1 MPVAMKR
8 NPSVLIGLGTTPE
21 EDVRERLIGW
31 VRHLGYEP
39 AVADDGPTALAWAQ
53 ERPFA
58 ASLLD
63 CGVVADGGI
72 QVWRSVHPV
81 LGRRLVLMVRE
92 ARRDVWFEA
101 LRRGVGAV
109 LPLPPR
115 ERMVKAALHA
125 ATGDDLPSH
134 GGVRY
139 V

>member
-1 MPVAMKR
+1 MMP
-8 NPSVLIGLGTTPE
+8 NPSVLIGLRGNAPQDL
-21 EDVRERLIGW
+21 DVRDRLTGW

-53 ERPFA
+53 ERPFV

-63 CGVVADGGI
+63 CGVEAERGI

-101 LRRGVGAV
+101 LCRGVGAV
-109 LPLPPR
+109 LPLPAR

-125 ATGDDLPSH
+125 ATGDEIPPCT
-134 GGVRY
+134 GARY